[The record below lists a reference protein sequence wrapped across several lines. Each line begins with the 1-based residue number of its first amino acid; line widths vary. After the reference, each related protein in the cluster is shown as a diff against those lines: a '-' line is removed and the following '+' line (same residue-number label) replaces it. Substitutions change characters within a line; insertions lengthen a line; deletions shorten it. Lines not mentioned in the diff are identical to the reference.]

1 MILSTSI
8 LEIESFDKN
17 KTHNYIF
24 IHVSFVSDFL
34 FDLVLVYEKTFWKVL
49 IGSICILMK
58 TLICFNTDFDTF

>member
-34 FDLVLVYEKTFWKVL
+34 FDLVLVYEKTF
-49 IGSICILMK
+49 
-58 TLICFNTDFDTF
+58 